1 MKALKQV
8 DVVISTVG
16 AAQVMDQSSIVAA
29 IKEVGHI
36 KVSSFNK
43 TTTTTKSFF
52 FLSSVFGGGTW
63 TKKEFCRIGHM
74 DDPSSLIRIEQHVIV

>member
-36 KVSSFNK
+36 KVSSLNK
-43 TTTTTKSFF
+43 TTTTKSFF
-52 FLSSVFGGGTW
+52 FYLQYLVEVHELKKNSVGLVT
-63 TKKEFCRIGHM
+63 

>member
-36 KVSSFNK
+36 KVSSLNK
-43 TTTTTKSFF
+43 TTTTKSFF
-52 FLSSVFGGGTW
+52 FYLQYLVEVHELKKNSVGLV
-63 TKKEFCRIGHM
+63 M

>member
-36 KVSSFNK
+36 KVSSLNK

-52 FLSSVFGGGTW
+52 FYLQYLVEVHELKKNSVGLVTW
-63 TKKEFCRIGHM
+63 MILPHSF
-74 DDPSSLIRIEQHVIV
+74 V